1 MATAVVKIDAI
12 CNCLAGIYRL
22 NNMAGFI
29 TFLILIVVVL
39 LFIAGNIGVIGFFAS
54 DSDSGGDETKGCLVV
69 IGILIIVALMLYA
82 LRECVS

>member
-1 MATAVVKIDAI
+1 
-12 CNCLAGIYRL
+12 
-22 NNMAGFI
+22 MAGFI

-54 DSDSGGDETKGCLVV
+54 DSDSDSSGDETKGCLVV